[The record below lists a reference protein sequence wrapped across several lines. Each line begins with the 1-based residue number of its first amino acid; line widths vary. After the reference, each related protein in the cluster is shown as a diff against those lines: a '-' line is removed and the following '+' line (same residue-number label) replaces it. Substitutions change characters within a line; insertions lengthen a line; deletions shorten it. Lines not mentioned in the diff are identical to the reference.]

1 MTSVKIASLLL
12 FASLLVAGA
21 LSFQGIQLTMGYASS
36 SEAIFARSSLQF
48 LTMIGHYSAPHMLAS
63 MKVFQ
68 SQNSE
73 DRREG
78 FLYLEQE
85 AKEGSCYSAGK
96 IGWAYQKGLGVEP
109 DIEKAISLYKQA
121 AECGMTYWQILLSHA

>member
-1 MTSVKIASLLL
+1 
-12 FASLLVAGA
+12 
-21 LSFQGIQLTMGYASS
+21 
-36 SEAIFARSSLQF
+36 
-48 LTMIGHYSAPHMLAS
+48 MIGHYSAPHMLAS

-68 SQNSE
+68 SQNRE

-85 AKEGSCYSAGK
+85 AKEGSCYSVGK